1 MVELQ
6 KESFSFGLYQQKGTV
21 LNVPLQIITSYIII
35 IFFNGFEFKNL
46 YFKKVSGK
54 KERCFIINGCL
65 YINFIVHI
73 VSELQWPV
81 TVSTPRICFFVSVT
95 KLGLF
100 LFLSLQ
106 CRIIQFKP
114 FFGRVHV
121 FGPWFDYGLS
131 KKFLNLEPP
140 LTKILMIICR

>member
-6 KESFSFGLYQQKGTV
+6 KESLSFGLYQQKGTV

-73 VSELQWPV
+73 VSELQ
-81 TVSTPRICFFVSVT
+81 
-95 KLGLF
+95 
-100 LFLSLQ
+100 
-106 CRIIQFKP
+106 
-114 FFGRVHV
+114 
-121 FGPWFDYGLS
+121 
-131 KKFLNLEPP
+131 
-140 LTKILMIICR
+140 